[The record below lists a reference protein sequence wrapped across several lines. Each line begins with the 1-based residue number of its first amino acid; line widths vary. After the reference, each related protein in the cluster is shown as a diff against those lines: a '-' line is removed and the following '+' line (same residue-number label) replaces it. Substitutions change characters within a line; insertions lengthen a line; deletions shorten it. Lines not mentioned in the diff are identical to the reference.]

1 MLVGFG
7 ADLFVESPVLLGR
20 GRWYVATNQKKG
32 HRVKS
37 LCVFNNKGGVGKTTL
52 LCNLASFYATKLHKK
67 VLVVDADPQ
76 CNATAYM
83 FKEPVIDALYAPS
96 RESETINQLV
106 TSLKKSK
113 GYSPI
118 PIKHS
123 ESFGVDVVPGDPRF
137 SLAEDFLAKDW
148 FDATNGQERG
158 LKTTFL
164 FYALLKWAKSEKY
177 DYVFFDIG
185 PSLGAINRT
194 VLLSCDYFI
203 LPMSSDIFSLRG
215 LQNIEVAITS
225 WNKGLERGL
234 SSFQED
240 NRAKFQFDDGS
251 YPLKGGIK
259 FLGYVTQQYTAKT
272 VGGKKQPVMAY
283 EKIIKKIDP
292 AIKKHLITNLN
303 QGQALS
309 YKLGEIPYF
318 NSIVP
323 MAQTSTKPIF
333 SLKSADGVVGAH
345 FDKVKQFEL
354 VISTIAKNL
363 TVNIGLIR

>member
-1 MLVGFG
+1 MK
-7 ADLFVESPVLLGR
+7 A
-20 GRWYVATNQKKG
+20 
-32 HRVKS
+32 

-52 LCNLASFYATKLHKK
+52 LCNLAAYYGSIEKKK

-83 FKEPVIDALYAPS
+83 FKESILDKLYAPNKDG
-96 RESETINQLV
+96 ETINQLV
-106 TSLKKSK
+106 NSLKKSK

-118 PIKHS
+118 PIKRS
-123 ESFGVDVVPGDPRF
+123 EGFSVDVVPGDPRF

-164 FYALLKWAKSEKY
+164 FRALLKWAEEQEY

-194 VLLSCDYFI
+194 VLLSCDYFL

-225 WNKGLERGL
+225 WKRGL
-234 SSFQED
+234 DRGLLSFKED
-240 NRAKFQFDDGS
+240 NGYEFSFDDDGESNGS
-251 YPLKGGIK
+251 EINGPIK

-272 VGGKKQPVMAY
+272 VAGKKQPVDAY
-283 EKIIKKIDP
+283 EKIIRKIGP
-292 AIKKHLITNLN
+292 AIRKHLITSLN
-303 QGQALS
+303 QGQKLE

-318 NSIVP
+318 HSLVP

-333 SLKSADGVVGAH
+333 GLRKADGVVGAH
-345 FDKVKQFEL
+345 FDKVKQFQD
-354 VISTIAKNL
+354 VIAEIAKNL
-363 TVNIGLIR
+363 VDNMSAIQ